1 MLVWHNCTALWGYL
15 QNKCNHGTVAQKPSQ
30 LLSAYFK
37 ITLTSDC
44 WQFMTLSVHLYTYS
58 CHYVARHVGSYMTAD
73 TCWIYLTVSLVL
85 CTVNSRYCYISCQN
99 KIFCGE
105 FCILYVVVL
114 RLLSVFML
122 EYLHLSFTGFC
133 RSKYY
138 CLLQIC
144 YVYIIS
150 NIYVYFYVMLF
161 LWLTHVWWSTCFMR
175 RKNYFVE
182 CLWWWKNTNFVALLA
197 ICLTQILEVIFG
209 TRLSLFRL
217 QSIFLDS
224 DLVDSAITLLIVTK
238 NFFCVTSA
246 QFSDVVLRVIQ
257 MSGLGFWLWPLLPF
271 YLLLFDDDLLLMDS
285 NAEKCPEKL
294 ILTMCVLWNMWALFS
309 S

>member
-1 MLVWHNCTALWGYL
+1 M
-15 QNKCNHGTVAQKPSQ
+15 
-30 LLSAYFK
+30 
-37 ITLTSDC
+37 
-44 WQFMTLSVHLYTYS
+44 YS
-58 CHYVARHVGSYMTAD
+58 CHYVARHVGSYLTAD

-161 LWLTHVWWSTCFMR
+161 L
-175 RKNYFVE
+175 
-182 CLWWWKNTNFVALLA
+182 
-197 ICLTQILEVIFG
+197 
-209 TRLSLFRL
+209 
-217 QSIFLDS
+217 
-224 DLVDSAITLLIVTK
+224 
-238 NFFCVTSA
+238 
-246 QFSDVVLRVIQ
+246 
-257 MSGLGFWLWPLLPF
+257 
-271 YLLLFDDDLLLMDS
+271 
-285 NAEKCPEKL
+285 
-294 ILTMCVLWNMWALFS
+294 
-309 S
+309 